1 MWWLR
6 WVGSRKWLL
15 LLLLVVLLLDST
27 GLLSSLLPLLTR
39 LVSDIGA
46 LLKLGVLRGVSSVL
60 LLLVL
65 LQLLLYDS
73 LVLLNDVVAPQFIS
87 GAQLVQHFDVPGRVW
102 ISVLWLLLL
111 VWVLS
116 WLIQWSLVL
125 TLLWCC
131 LLVLLR
137 VEVAVGSAG
146 VVVVVAVGVAVVGVA
161 LPVPPPH
168 QMQ

>member
-1 MWWLR
+1 MCWVWLF
-6 WVGSRKWLL
+6 GLRKWLL
-15 LLLLVVLLLDST
+15 LLLLLLVVMLLHST

-46 LLKLGVLRGVSSVL
+46 LLKLEVLRGASSVL

-65 LQLLLYDS
+65 LQLLLNDS

-87 GAQLVQHFDVPGRVW
+87 GAQLVQHFDVPGRAR
-102 ISVLWLLLL
+102 ISVLRLLLL

-125 TLLWCC
+125 TLL
-131 LLVLLR
+131 
-137 VEVAVGSAG
+137 
-146 VVVVVAVGVAVVGVA
+146 
-161 LPVPPPH
+161 
-168 QMQ
+168 

>member
-1 MWWLR
+1 MWWLW
-6 WVGSRKWLL
+6 WVGLRKWLLLL
-15 LLLLVVLLLDST
+15 LLLLVVLLLHST

-46 LLKLGVLRGVSSVL
+46 LLKLEVLRGASSVL

-65 LQLLLYDS
+65 LQLLLNDS

-87 GAQLVQHFDVPGRVW
+87 GAQLVQHSDVPGRVR
-102 ISVLWLLLL
+102 ISVLRLLLL

-125 TLLWCC
+125 TLL
-131 LLVLLR
+131 
-137 VEVAVGSAG
+137 
-146 VVVVVAVGVAVVGVA
+146 
-161 LPVPPPH
+161 
-168 QMQ
+168 